1 MKLNRRPAVDY
12 YQSHVVRDLRN
23 VLLNQGGFQ
32 MFHQR
37 GIHFSLFGRRLP
49 CDGDPVHDPQ
59 PHPRRRQLRLR
70 RGLVA
75 QGQVVCVG
83 TEQLVTDSIP
93 TGEVQINFQ

>member
-1 MKLNRRPAVDY
+1 M
-12 YQSHVVRDLRN
+12 S
-23 VLLNQGGFQ
+23 
-32 MFHQR
+32 HQR

-83 TEQLVTDSIP
+83 KTEQLVIDSIP
-93 TGEVQINFQ
+93 QEKFRQISNDPRKMEYHAKLREMFSIGLGT

>member
-1 MKLNRRPAVDY
+1 MS
-12 YQSHVVRDLRN
+12 YQ
-23 VLLNQGGFQ
+23 
-32 MFHQR
+32 M

-83 TEQLVTDSIP
+83 TEQLVIDTDS
-93 TGEVQINFQ
+93 TRKVQKNYQ